1 MPRAGAEWVGHDKY
15 PCYAPPLKP
24 CTRHN
29 MMNPFCL
36 VHFFKCNIPGAAPRH
51 SPEYFLAT
59 VTLKS
64 HGKKK
69 HALWV
74 SAVVVQCTPNN
85 SLKPAA
91 LQLPH
96 TYNSQH
102 AGMLKRRRLEI
113 TALRMNMRRCLYG
126 LATSTGPRPPKTQ
139 PGTGIV
145 IRFVLT
151 YFFILCHTLH
161 KSPP

>member
-1 MPRAGAEWVGHDKY
+1 MICREPGLSGWGMTNILAMLL
-15 PCYAPPLKP
+15 PLNP

-74 SAVVVQCTPNN
+74 CAVVVQCTPNN

-91 LQLPH
+91 LQLPQ

-102 AGMLKRRRLEI
+102 AGTLKRRRLEI
-113 TALRMNMRRCLYG
+113 TALRMNMRRRL
-126 LATSTGPRPPKTQ
+126 
-139 PGTGIV
+139 
-145 IRFVLT
+145 RFSANRQGQGRLRHNPAPV
-151 YFFILCHTLH
+151 
-161 KSPP
+161 